1 MATETLIL
9 ADASIL
15 DPSEESDG
23 SVKLGS
29 SRTFLLSILL
39 LLQIHTHLLV
49 PLLPVAAITESTF
62 FDLVTARALTVS
74 ATQNAA

>member
-1 MATETLIL
+1 MATETSIL

-49 PLLPVAAITESTF
+49 PLLPVVAIMESTF
-62 FDLVTARALTVS
+62 FYLVTARALTVS